1 MTIVISL
8 IRLIRLIRLIML
20 LRRLRVPQVDVQTL
34 DLFDQQEN
42 CFSGRAKLLIADV
55 NKTRAPGAELF
66 DLAFVQT
73 IAQRSVH
80 QGLGQS
86 TTAWAK
92 PVPHRT
98 CQRLP
103 GNVGLSFSLVS
114 KIRSQDGV
122 AFRRFLTSIGREGLR
137 PEAGRGQAFWAQP

>member
-1 MTIVISL
+1 MTIAISL
-8 IRLIRLIRLIML
+8 IRLIRLVML

-55 NKTRAPGAELF
+55 DKTRAPGAELF
-66 DLAFVQT
+66 DLALVQT

-86 TTAWAK
+86 TTA
-92 PVPHRT
+92 
-98 CQRLP
+98 
-103 GNVGLSFSLVS
+103 
-114 KIRSQDGV
+114 
-122 AFRRFLTSIGREGLR
+122 
-137 PEAGRGQAFWAQP
+137 